1 MNDKLLLEL
10 YSPTGEIANYVQAL
24 WFARAQFSGESWLPC
39 DGAQGVIFLISG
51 QLNLASK
58 PLNLPYS
65 MQTIS
70 TQSEKMTF
78 TAGSIFCGIRFKPA
92 GLAHLQKVNH
102 SLVAPTTLKGIAQ
115 ALDQDANL
123 DSFIDL
129 LSAHFNAPEVHHHT
143 IEHTQTL
150 IHKIINLTPLT
161 TAYDDSPKGKRQLE
175 RDVKNTC
182 GITAKHL
189 ARIYRVRQAKKLMK
203 ENPQLSL
210 AQLALEC
217 GFADQSHLNN
227 EFNAILQITPAKYKK
242 LIHQ

>member
-10 YSPTGEIANYVQAL
+10 YSPTGDIADYVQAI
-24 WFARAQFSGESWLPC
+24 WFARAQFSGDSWLPC
-39 DGAQGVIFLISG
+39 DGAKGIIFLVSG
-51 QLNLASK
+51 QLNLAGK
-58 PLNLPYS
+58 PLNSPYL

-70 TQSEKMTF
+70 TQSEKITF
-78 TAGSIFCGIRFKPA
+78 TAGSVFCGIRFRPA
-92 GLAHLQKVNH
+92 ALAHSEKINH
-102 SLVAPTTLKGIAQ
+102 SLVAPATLTGIAQ
-115 ALDQDANL
+115 AFDLHDNL

-129 LSAHFNAPEVHHHT
+129 LSAHLNTPKIHHQA
-143 IEHTQTL
+143 IEYTQKL
-150 IHKIINLTPLT
+150 LHKIINLTPVS

-175 RDVKNTC
+175 RYVKNTC

-189 ARIYRVRQAKKLMK
+189 ARIYRVRQAKQLIK

>member
-39 DGAQGVIFLISG
+39 DGAKGVIFLISG
-51 QLNLASK
+51 QLNLAGK
-58 PLNLPYS
+58 PLNQPYS

-70 TQSEKMTF
+70 TQSEKVTF

-92 GLAHLQKVNH
+92 GHAHLQKVNH
-102 SLVAPTTLKGIAQ
+102 SLVAPTTLAGIAQ
-115 ALDQDANL
+115 ALDQGANL

-129 LSAHFNAPEVHHHT
+129 LSAHFNAPKIHLQT
-143 IEHTQTL
+143 IEHTQKL
-150 IHKIINLTPLT
+150 IHKIINLTPLN
-161 TAYDDSPKGKRQLE
+161 TAYEHTPKGKRQLE
-175 RDVKNTC
+175 RYVKKTC

-203 ENPQLSL
+203 EYPQLSL

-217 GFADQSHLNN
+217 GFSDQSHLNN

>member
-10 YSPTGEIANYVQAL
+10 YSPTGEIADYVQAI

-51 QLNLASK
+51 QLNLAGR

-65 MQTIS
+65 MQTTS
-70 TQSEKMTF
+70 TQSEKVTF
-78 TAGSIFCGIRFKPA
+78 TAGSIFCGFRFKPA

-161 TAYDDSPKGKRQLE
+161 TAYYDSPKGKRQLE

-242 LIHQ
+242 LIH